1 MAAMGARQDNPGLQ
15 APDLWTPC
23 DGQRSGVLIMG
34 ARRGDEMGAMG
45 ARQDNPGLQ
54 APDLWTPCDGQRS
67 GVLIMGARRGDVF
80 VATEVLISADT
91 LGDEAAIRAWLAQHD
106 TSRPRAAALPPRRR
120 APRRGSAHDGAG
132 R

>member
-1 MAAMGARQDNPGLQ
+1 MA
-15 APDLWTPC
+15 
-23 DGQRSGVLIMG
+23 
-34 ARRGDEMGAMG
+34 AMG

-106 TSRPRAAALPPRRR
+106 IHVAPPCRST
-120 APRRGSAHDGAG
+120 ASTPKGSTEGIG
-132 R
+132 S